1 MTTTTTTKT
10 TMMMMMEPN
19 GIPFSAHRLAVPNA
33 LFGFEQNKG
42 GRSRAVGRRFSES
55 NFVFVTHS

>member
-10 TMMMMMEPN
+10 TMMMMEPN

-33 LFGFEQNKG
+33 FGFEQNKG